1 MFLCLKQSLWD
12 PIAMHLNHSK
22 QSLFWII
29 AISAFIGFVIFLNIL
44 DSGSYKVDPKSAKVL
59 DKVEFENQ
67 VSLYVQLKEFDS
79 ASQTLK
85 AKVWVVPP
93 AKFATNLSSS
103 VQVNYD
109 TSIDISA
116 SSINYN
122 DENNLGFWKAN
133 QYLRAID
140 IELDADN
147 FQIDSRKNDK
157 WFPFDRYSVRIT
169 GSIEFRTQGS
179 ETEDVSDDVW
189 ESIPIGVQSYT
200 ANLSGWN
207 AVFKMSSFDNETVE
221 SSFLEGKFFISDIF
235 LERTPLNK
243 ALLFLL
249 GLIFLGGGF
258 SMLILFRSIL
268 MSHRPPTLSGLIWA
282 GSTAFTMIQTRT
294 IIPGAPRVGVMFDL
308 FIFYPSLVT
317 CFISGGLMFYQWITK
332 ETWSREL

>member
-1 MFLCLKQSLWD
+1 
-12 PIAMHLNHSK
+12 MHLSPSK
-22 QSLFWII
+22 KSLFWII
-29 AISAFIGFVIFLNIL
+29 AASVFIGFVTFLNIL
-44 DSGSYKVDPKSAKVL
+44 DSGSYKLDTKSAKTL
-59 DKVEFENQ
+59 DKVEDENQ
-67 VSLYVQLKEFDS
+67 VGLYVQLKEFDS
-79 ASQTLK
+79 ASQTMK
-85 AKVWVVPP
+85 AKVWIVPP

-103 VQVNYD
+103 VQVKYD

-122 DENNLGFWKAN
+122 DESNLGFWKAD

-140 IELDADN
+140 LELDADN
-147 FQIDSRKNDK
+147 TQIEGKSNDK
-157 WFPFDRYSVRIT
+157 WCPFDRYSLNLT
-169 GSIEFRTQGS
+169 GSIQFRTQGS
-179 ETEDVSDDVW
+179 ETEDVSDDIW
-189 ESIPIGVQSYT
+189 ESIPIGVRSYT
-200 ANLSGWN
+200 ASLSGWR
-207 AVFKMSSFDNETVE
+207 AVFKMSSFENETVE
-221 SSFLEGKFFISDIF
+221 SSFLEGKFFVSDII

-249 GLIFLGGGF
+249 ALIFLGGGF

-308 FIFYPSLVT
+308 FIFYPALLT
-317 CFISGGLMFYQWITK
+317 CFISGGLMFYHWITK